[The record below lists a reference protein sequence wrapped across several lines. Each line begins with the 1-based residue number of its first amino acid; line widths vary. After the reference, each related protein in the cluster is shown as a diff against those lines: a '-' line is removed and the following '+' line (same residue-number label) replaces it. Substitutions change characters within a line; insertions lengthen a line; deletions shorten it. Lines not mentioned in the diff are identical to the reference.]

1 LLQSAKRSLT
11 VKYRYEHWNANR
23 LGWLARAIE
32 GYAIMLALKAEVSVT
47 RFLWWVNVEIKVWG
61 ESVSAF
67 DMFEAKINQ
76 MV

>member
-1 LLQSAKRSLT
+1 
-11 VKYRYEHWNANR
+11 
-23 LGWLARAIE
+23 
-32 GYAIMLALKAEVSVT
+32 MLALKAEVSVT